1 MKKIILSTALIILTT
16 CGLYAQDVKFG
27 IRGGMN
33 LPNLMV
39 AENSASPLSEGYK
52 SRTALGWGLFTELQ
66 LNRTLSL
73 RFGVE
78 YSGMGGKKDGMQP
91 MPTQRLI
98 TELGSSI
105 GLGMTSEQQQAL
117 GALAMSMP
125 QYYYANIKNTA
136 KLDYVMIPITPQ
148 LGWDIGQ
155 SPWRVYVNAGPFVSF
170 LLSGTQASKGASRF
184 YADAS
189 GTTTLWADFATKN
202 PALVPLVQSQFPQIA
217 SVMNDEQTFGDTK
230 ITGELRSSNFGII
243 GNVGIRYQ
251 HGRNYLFLEAGGN
264 YGFFTVQQDAA
275 NGSNRLGAASVMAGY
290 AFTLF

>member
-1 MKKIILSTALIILTT
+1 MKKFILSTALIILTT

-27 IRGGMN
+27 FRGGMN
-33 LPNLMV
+33 VPNLMV
-39 AENSASPLSEGYK
+39 TENSASPLSEGYK

-98 TELGSSI
+98 TEMGSSI

-136 KLDYVMIPITPQ
+136 KLDYVMLPITPQ

-170 LLSGTQASKGASRF
+170 LLSGTQASKGTSRF
-184 YADAS
+184 YSDAS
-189 GTTTLWADFATKN
+189 GTTTLWADFAGKN
-202 PALVPLVQSQFPQIA
+202 PTLVPLVQKEFPQIA

-251 HGRNYLFLEAGGN
+251 YGRNYLFLEAGGN
-264 YGFFTVQQDAA
+264 YGFITVQQNVA
-275 NGSNRLGAASVMAGY
+275 NGSNRLGAASVMLGY
-290 AFTLF
+290 AFSLF